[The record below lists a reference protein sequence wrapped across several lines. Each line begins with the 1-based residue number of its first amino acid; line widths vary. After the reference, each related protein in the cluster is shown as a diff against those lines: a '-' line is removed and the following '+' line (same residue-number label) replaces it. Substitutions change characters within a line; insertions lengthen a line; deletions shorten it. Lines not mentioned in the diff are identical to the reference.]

1 MLSLGT
7 KLGYLWLESQRGLH
21 HMCGIC
27 PVMHI
32 YAHIIIVMFKSGDP
46 EKTRGF
52 KSVFEEVMRRTF
64 SLHPDALA

>member
-1 MLSLGT
+1 MALISEGAAPYMWNLP
-7 KLGYLWLESQRGLH
+7 
-21 HMCGIC
+21 CD
-27 PVMHI
+27 
-32 YAHIIIVMFKSGDP
+32 AHIIIVMFKSGDP